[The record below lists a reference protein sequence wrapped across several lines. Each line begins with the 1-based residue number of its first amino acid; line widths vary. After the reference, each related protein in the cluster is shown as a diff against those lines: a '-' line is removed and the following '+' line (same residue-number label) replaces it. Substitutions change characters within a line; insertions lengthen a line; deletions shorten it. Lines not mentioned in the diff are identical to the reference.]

1 MPIVSVSI
9 HENLLRELD
18 QIQTEL
24 GFSGR
29 SEVFRAGARMLIQ
42 DTRSK
47 QSLEGIHGGVLIVL
61 HSADMEQAISQAKH
75 DFEDIID
82 TQVHNHSVEGKCLD
96 IFILHGDA
104 PRLVD
109 FERRV
114 SAFDEVD
121 YIRLITPY

>member
-1 MPIVSVSI
+1 
-9 HENLLRELD
+9 
-18 QIQTEL
+18 
-24 GFSGR
+24 
-29 SEVFRAGARMLIQ
+29 
-42 DTRSK
+42 
-47 QSLEGIHGGVLIVL
+47 
-61 HSADMEQAISQAKH
+61 MEQAISQAKH

>member
-1 MPIVSVSI
+1 MPVVSVSI
-9 HENLLRELD
+9 HDNLLRDLD
-18 QIQTEL
+18 KVQHEL

-42 DTRSK
+42 DAKAK
-47 QSLEGIHGGVLIVL
+47 QELEGIHGGVLIVL
-61 HSADMEQAISQAKH
+61 HDASMEQAISQVKN
-75 DFEDIID
+75 DYEDIID

-96 IFILHGDA
+96 IFILHGEA

-109 FERRV
+109 MEKRV
-114 SAFDEVD
+114 AASGDVD